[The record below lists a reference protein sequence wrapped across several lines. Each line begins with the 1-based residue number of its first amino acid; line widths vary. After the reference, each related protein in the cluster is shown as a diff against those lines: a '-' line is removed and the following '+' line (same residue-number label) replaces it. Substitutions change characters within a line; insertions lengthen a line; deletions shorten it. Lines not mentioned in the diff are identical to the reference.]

1 MDTKAI
7 KISLAII
14 AATLVFVLAQSE
26 AMIAITTAVILA
38 LMAKGFVEMYKEV
51 RAIIDA
57 DKVDTRED
65 IRKGI
70 FKWLTES
77 LLKNWMV

>member
-26 AMIAITTAVILA
+26 AMIAITTTVILA

-70 FKWLTES
+70 FK
-77 LLKNWMV
+77 

>member
-1 MDTKAI
+1 MDRKAI
-7 KISLAII
+7 TISLAII
-14 AATLVFVLAQSE
+14 AATLAFVFAQSE
-26 AMIAITTAVILA
+26 AMIAVTSTVIFA
-38 LMAKGFVEMYKEV
+38 LMAKGFISMYKEV

-70 FKWLTES
+70 FK
-77 LLKNWMV
+77 

>member
-70 FKWLTES
+70 FK
-77 LLKNWMV
+77 

>member
-26 AMIAITTAVILA
+26 AMIIITTTVILA

-57 DKVDTRED
+57 DKAETKEEL
-65 IRKGI
+65 RKNV
-70 FKWLTES
+70 FK
-77 LLKNWMV
+77 

>member
-7 KISLAII
+7 TVSLALIALTII
-14 AATLVFVLAQSE
+14 FVLAQSE

-38 LMAKGFVEMYKEV
+38 FMAKGFIEMYKEV

-70 FKWLTES
+70 FK
-77 LLKNWMV
+77 